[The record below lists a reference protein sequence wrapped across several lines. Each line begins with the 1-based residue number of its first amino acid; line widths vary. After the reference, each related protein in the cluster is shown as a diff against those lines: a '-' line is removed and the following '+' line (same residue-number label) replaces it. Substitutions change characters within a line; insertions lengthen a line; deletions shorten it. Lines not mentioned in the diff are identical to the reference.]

1 DPSSLLLVLIH
12 SWMDLPCICLSCR
25 LRFCGLLGGCCG
37 DLSTVLSTS
46 QSLTELDL
54 SYNFSLGDV
63 GVQLLCE
70 GLKHLNCKLQVL
82 GLEWCRLSAV
92 SCGFLSSALS
102 TSQTLAELNLWG
114 TKLGDS
120 GVRLLCE
127 GLRHPNCK
135 LQKILLGSCSLT
147 AACCGDLSAILST
160 SQTLTVLAL
169 EDNKLGDSGVQLLC
183 EGLKRPDCKLQ
194 KLILGY
200 CDLTVACC
208 GDLSSVL
215 STSQTLTELGVMWN
229 NLGDSG
235 VQLLC
240 EGLKHPNC
248 YFTSVFGTG
257 VTAAGILCLVLV
269 PLMAGNGAK
278 ISRHKSLYI
287 SGSCRLSGCHF
298 TAACCGD
305 LASALSTNQTLTE
318 LILGEKTMDNSGV
331 KQLCEGLKHPNC
343 KLQKL
348 GLERRDF
355 TAACCGELSSALS
368 TSRTLTQ
375 LDLRENKLEDSGVT
389 LLCEGLRQPACNLQK
404 LVYVRAGP
412 LQFVVERIE
421 ARWEEWKHGSVVL
434 QGSK

>member
-1 DPSSLLLVLIH
+1 MAYCFSLGRSFRIRLKACEVSAACCGELSSALNTNQLLTDLDLSGNQLGALGVQLLCEGLKQPNCKLQRLV
-12 SWMDLPCICLSCR
+12 
-25 LRFCGLLGGCCG
+25 LRFCGLTGTCCG
-37 DLSTVLSTS
+37 DRSAVLSTR

-54 SYNFSLGDV
+54 SYNFSLGDD

-70 GLKHLNCKLQVL
+70 GLKHPNCKLQIL
-82 GLEWCRLSAV
+82 GLEGCRLSAV
-92 SCGFLSSALS
+92 CCGFLSSAFS
-102 TSQTLAELNLWG
+102 TSQALTELNFWG
-114 TKLGDS
+114 AKLGDS
-120 GVRLLCE
+120 GVQVLCE

-147 AACCGDLSAILST
+147 AACCGDLSTILST
-160 SQTLTVLAL
+160 SQSLTELELA
-169 EDNKLGDSGVQLLC
+169 DNKLGDSGVRLLC
-183 EGLKRPDCKLQ
+183 EGLKHPDCKLQ
-194 KLILGY
+194 KLVLGY

-215 STSQTLTELGVMWN
+215 STSQTLTELGVRWN

-248 YFTSVFGTG
+248 KLQ
-257 VTAAGILCLVLV
+257 ILQ
-269 PLMAGNGAK
+269 
-278 ISRHKSLYI
+278 
-287 SGSCRLSGCHF
+287 LSGCHF

-348 GLERRDF
+348 GLSSVNVNEETQR
-355 TAACCGELSSALS
+355 ELDAVKKRKPD
-368 TSRTLTQ
+368 T
-375 LDLRENKLEDSGVT
+375 V
-389 LLCEGLRQPACNLQK
+389 
-404 LVYVRAGP
+404 
-412 LQFVVERIE
+412 IHI
-421 ARWEEWKHGSVVL
+421 WKNW
-434 QGSK
+434 